1 MAEKRY
7 TNNTREADVER
18 SSEDIRQD
26 IAKGGDNISQ
36 AVDKIDERIQEK
48 LDWREYVKDSPYWA
62 LGAAAGLGYFAS
74 RMFIPRTTP
83 MERIVRS
90 LADEARDSLGGL
102 LARAAGPGLVKATL
116 LGIAMKAAANWINN
130 AGSADGANAGT
141 RTRPRAKRGSAI
153 RPGVDTQRIIKPE
166 S

>member
-36 AVDKIDERIQEK
+36 AVDQIDERIQEK

-62 LGAAAGLGYFAS
+62 LGAAAGIGYFAS

-83 MERIVRS
+83 MERIINS

-116 LGIAMKAAANWINN
+116 LGIAMKAAANWINS
-130 AGSADGANAGT
+130 AGSADVASGGA
-141 RTRPRAKRGSAI
+141 RPRPRAKRGSPN
-153 RPGVDTQRIIKPE
+153 RPRVDTQRIIKPK